1 MSVLGLATRMP
12 SAVIG
17 RVLSDLGALAQ
28 MARYAP
34 DQLDQMLALGEEIAA
49 IGRSVLLIAERL
61 DERAEAML
69 LLGERLDV
77 RAAALLEMG
86 ASMHTLGERV
96 DDRGAE
102 IVDSA
107 TRVVETGSELITVL
121 PALERALD
129 IAMPLEGAI
138 DRFGRL
144 VDRFPGGGPR
154 RPGPPASPSP
164 PIPPTGDPGAGS
176 GG

>member
-17 RVLSDLGALAQ
+17 RVLSDLAAVAQLA
-28 MARYAP
+28 RFAP
-34 DQLDQMLALGEEIAA
+34 DQLDQMLALGEEIAG
-49 IGRSVLLIAERL
+49 IGRAVLLIAERL
-61 DERAEAML
+61 DERADAIL
-69 LLGERLDV
+69 LLGERLDL

-86 ASMHTLGERV
+86 ERMHTLGRQV
-96 DDRGAE
+96 DSRGAE
-102 IVDSA
+102 IVGSA
-107 TRVVETGSELITVL
+107 TRVVETGTELITVL

-144 VDRFPGGGPR
+144 VDRFPGGAR
-154 RPGPPASPSP
+154 RPSPPASPTPPSP
-164 PIPPTGDPGAGS
+164 PRETPNSGD
-176 GG
+176 